1 MNPDGAQRLGMTR
14 HDGSLIGLAVLMR
27 MAFSGADLAPLGM
40 ELLQLAGS
48 DPAQANANALM
59 DMSTVLQLRGE
70 RELALTMQMQALGL
84 QQIYSPPTVKDAVA
98 IRLLAIMGPG
108 DLMAN
113 TPLEFLLEDTD
124 VALNLFYVA
133 SGIPLPGTLPEHDV
147 LFVAI
152 GESAQNQPLL
162 KRIESAVASW
172 PHPVLNLPARIAQ
185 LSRDTVCA
193 MLQSLPGVDVP
204 TTVRVSRQDL
214 HQIGTNQ
221 MDVYNV
227 LGDGAYPIIAR
238 PVDSHAGQGL
248 ARLDDADAVADY
260 LRSMPQ
266 AEFYISRFVDYRS
279 ADGLFR
285 KYRIILI
292 EGKPYACHMAISD
305 DWMIH
310 YLNAGMAESPQKRAE
325 EARFMQE
332 FDTGFAQRHAAA
344 LAAIHAATGLDY
356 VGMDCAENAD
366 GRLLIF
372 EVDSNMLIH
381 AMDPPAVFPY
391 KQTQMHKVFA
401 AFRALL
407 GNALQRVK
415 HGQRA

>member
-1 MNPDGAQRLGMTR
+1 MNPDSAQRRGITAG
-14 HDGSLIGLAVLMR
+14 HDGALIGLATLMR

-40 ELLQLAGS
+40 ELLN
-48 DPAQANANALM
+48 QASTDSAPPNVLM
-59 DMSTVLQLRGE
+59 DLSTVLQLRGE
-70 RELALTMQMQALGL
+70 HDLALSMQMQALAL
-84 QQIYSPPTVKDAVA
+84 QQIYSPPTLTEAAVL
-98 IRLLAIMGPG
+98 RLLAIMGPG

-113 TPLEFLLEDTD
+113 TPLEFLLEDSD
-124 VALNLFYVA
+124 VALDLFYVA
-133 SGIPLPGTLPEHDV
+133 PGIPLPATLPEHDL

-152 GESAQNQPLL
+152 GESAANQSLL
-162 KRIESAVASW
+162 QRIEAAVASW
-172 PHPVLNLPARIAQ
+172 PHPVLNPPQRIAR
-185 LSRDTVCA
+185 LSRDNVCA
-193 MLQSLPGVDVP
+193 MLQGLPGIIIPNTMRIGRQILEEIAAGQVDVF
-204 TTVRVSRQDL
+204 
-214 HQIGTNQ
+214 G
-221 MDVYNV
+221 V
-227 LGDGAYPIIAR
+227 LRDGKFPVIAR

-260 LRSMPQ
+260 LRSLPQ

-285 KYRIILI
+285 KYRVILI
-292 EGKPYACHMAISD
+292 EGKPYACHMAISS

-310 YLNAGMAESPQKRAE
+310 YLNAGMADSLQKRVE

-344 LAAIHAATGLDY
+344 LAAIHTATDLDY
-356 VGMDCAENAD
+356 VGMDCAESAD

-381 AMDPPAVFPY
+381 AMDPADVFPY
-391 KQTQMHKVFA
+391 KQVQMRKVFA

-407 GNALQRVK
+407 GNARER
-415 HGQRA
+415 GQRA